1 LEATMLTFEEKL
13 AIIESFPE
21 LERKNVSLG
30 RINFHFPESI
40 SDKKN
45 IVYHLHPN
53 GNGFVFAGELSNYK
67 KDEKGMVNI
76 RDFSADK
83 LRLLLMEA
91 IQSLSPIDKTVEEET
106 IIGDLSEERWVDGE
120 NNLLI
125 LINENDTWNIYFGFN
140 LDESFDTH
148 EEAIEFLKEE
158 GFHRE

>member
-1 LEATMLTFEEKL
+1 
-13 AIIESFPE
+13 
-21 LERKNVSLG
+21 
-30 RINFHFPESI
+30 
-40 SDKKN
+40 
-45 IVYHLHPN
+45 LHPN
-53 GNGFVFAGELSNYK
+53 GNGFVFAGELPNYK

-76 RDFSADK
+76 RDFSADE
-83 LRLLLMEA
+83 LRLLLKEA
-91 IQSLSPIDKTVEEET
+91 IRSLSPIDKTVEEET
-106 IIGDLSEERWVDGE
+106 IIGDFSEERWVDGE

>member
-1 LEATMLTFEEKL
+1 MLTFDEKL

-53 GNGFVFAGELSNYK
+53 GNGFVFAGELPNYK

-91 IQSLSPIDKTVEEET
+91 IRSLSPIDKTVEEET

-125 LINENDTWNIYFGFN
+125 LINENDTWNIYFGLN